1 MDIDWF
7 SVKDS
12 AGSQECVNDLDN
24 IVEVKL
30 KSDFSRIK
38 LSESINNI
46 IDNIKKKIN

>member
-24 IVEVKL
+24 IVEFKL
-30 KSDFSRIK
+30 KSHLPK
-38 LSESINNI
+38 KNLSESINNI
-46 IDNIKKKIN
+46 IENIKKKIN